1 MSFAGTLALL
11 AVVGPV
17 LVLVG
22 VVGLLWC
29 IGKMAAGERIRWP
42 WSK

>member
-1 MSFAGTLALL
+1 MTLAGTLALL
-11 AVVGPV
+11 FFVGPV
-17 LVLVG
+17 LILVG

-29 IGKMAAGERIRWP
+29 VGKMAAGERIRWP